1 MSLPS
6 TQQQNMS
13 LKSKNIDMKCL
24 RDRKFTVQ
32 KGTFQSAPSFKIDY
46 PKDQDSSM
54 TASRHRWQA
63 DKPYNQLPPLP
74 PAIDLETR
82 AVLKQCIEARAALA
96 ELKQAA
102 ELIPN
107 QTVLINTIPLLEAKD
122 SSGIESIVTTTDLL
136 FQHVQGSDNHTDPA
150 TKEALRYRKALY
162 QGYQALTDRPL
173 TTATAVDICR
183 TLKGVN
189 MDIRRVP
196 GIQLTNDSTGEII
209 YTPPEGEDRL
219 RTLLA
224 NWEQFLHNETDLD
237 PLIRMAVGHYQFEAI
252 HPFTDGNGRT
262 GRVLNTLYLI
272 QEGLLNLPIL
282 YLSRYIITH
291 RTDYYRL
298 LLEVT
303 EKQAW
308 EPWLLYMLS
317 AVEETARWTTAKIA
331 AIRSLSDQTRHFVRE
346 QLPKTYSRELVEVIF
361 EQPYCRISN
370 LVDKQIAQRQAASR
384 YLKELASIGVLREV
398 RMGKE
403 KLFLHPKLMQLLT
416 RDSNEIKPY
425 T

>member
-1 MSLPS
+1 
-6 TQQQNMS
+6 
-13 LKSKNIDMKCL
+13 
-24 RDRKFTVQ
+24 
-32 KGTFQSAPSFKIDY
+32 
-46 PKDQDSSM
+46 M

-189 MDIRRVP
+189 MDVRRVP

-209 YTPPEGEDRL
+209 YTPPESEDRL

-224 NWEQFLHNETDLD
+224 NWEQFLHNETELD
-237 PLIRMAVGHYQFEAI
+237 PLVRMAVGHYQFEAI

-291 RTDYYRL
+291 RADYYRL

-331 AIRSLSDQTRHFVRE
+331 AIRSLSDQTRLFVRE